1 MALKTQA
8 QTSADM
14 LPLAQ
19 IPVLESLARA
29 TDLETLMAL
38 CQTNRRLLEASQ
50 SPSIW
55 DSFVRKSKT
64 EYDLEQRVGGVL
76 FDLDAARE
84 EPVQRRGR
92 LLVQLALAAQRADLF
107 LPGSDIASSLLF
119 NLLGYH
125 AAVKQSSD
133 RNRMERARQFIQV
146 MQNIAPSERRAYLSD
161 LFKDGSL
168 CLFAEQ
174 LYALHILGFSIHEEF
189 IIVDQNINRETTVL
203 APALDLAV
211 LRSDGRALAE
221 WIKAARMLGM
231 NDADIRNSVES
242 TVDAY
247 ERQQRMPTEVV
258 FGETFQSDPRD
269 FRNEIWPFI
278 MTRQVAGAILNAALA
293 ASSLTA

>member
-1 MALKTQA
+1 MASIAQA
-8 QTSADM
+8 QTSVDT

-29 TDLETLMAL
+29 TDLQTLMSL
-38 CQTNRRLLEASQ
+38 CQTNQRLLEASQ

-55 DSFVRKSKT
+55 DEFVQKSKT
-64 EYDLEQRVGGVL
+64 VYDLEQRAGGVL
-76 FDLDAARE
+76 FDLDAARD
-84 EPVQRRGR
+84 EPVQQRGR
-92 LLVQLALAAQRADLF
+92 LLVQLALAAQRAGLF
-107 LPGSDIASSLLF
+107 PPESDFASSLLF

-133 RNRMERARQFIQV
+133 CNRMRRARQFIQV
-146 MQNIAPSERRAYLSD
+146 MQSVAPSDRRAYLSD
-161 LFKDGSL
+161 LFKYGGL

-174 LYALHILGFSIHEEF
+174 LYALHNLGFSIHEDF
-189 IIVDQNINRETTVL
+189 IVDQNVNRETKVL

-231 NDADIRNSVES
+231 SDADIRNRVRS

-247 ERQQRMPTEVV
+247 ERQQRMPTEIG
-258 FGETFQSDPRD
+258 FGATFESDPRD

-278 MTRQVAGAILNAALA
+278 MTRQVAGAILNATLA
-293 ASSLTA
+293 ASPLTA